1 MRRSFNLVLSYL
13 GIFIFIMTTFIP
25 TLILIISVP
34 LSVRHSFQPN
44 KDLSSGTQSNI
55 PPRPF
60 SDRFIFLSDTANHF
74 VTSSKL

>member
-1 MRRSFNLVLSYL
+1 MRGPFNFVLSYL
-13 GIFIFIMTTFIP
+13 GIFIFIMIFIT
-25 TLILIISVP
+25 TLILIIPVP
-34 LSVRHSFQPN
+34 LSVPHSFQPN

-60 SDRFIFLSDTANHF
+60 SDRFIFLSDTTNHS